1 MGDTIMNVL
10 TPSENGTYT
19 DGTYTRVQSA
29 PFNAMYGPSTLSPNG
44 RLIQHVGEFG
54 SSFNPPYMSSCT
66 FHPGQD
72 AWTSVTTQNLEPE
85 NWVTFHSEV
94 FITDNGDLVSGEGE
108 LKRNQP
114 LPGNVQQ
121 SRWYNGVGINLAKSI
136 VGEAALCRLPNGDA
150 VCFSSN
156 GTDLYRFSPGY
167 SSEYVSA
174 GSSSQ
179 SVGVTK
185 IDCTQRMIALNA
197 SVPGLG
203 GFRKS
208 LRWVTQGN
216 AQNNEYYVN
225 YEQGPTIYMPKIDRV
240 VLIGGNGYIY
250 TITTDLNPANLNIA
264 AILPLEPLH
273 PHPFARSGYIGTVYG
288 SRTFDIGTGLYT
300 FVSGYPNANSFVVDI
315 DPNRTPPKIQNQLTR
330 NWSEW
335 ADGYNNLPVQQRG
348 WYVRPSGADGE
359 PANPN
364 RGWFRGRSTTARY
377 YSNFKQ
383 LVFSGSNNFND
394 DMGLGQNG
402 TPTQHGHVRN
412 GDQVTFGRPSYIG
425 MDAPAAILPNGDL
438 VFSVSSG
445 GEFDGISGGFDAY
458 STFMVW
464 DGTNTPTFLFNDQR
478 GISGQ
483 PTFYQ
488 SMFPLP
494 SGEIH
499 FGSYIYVPTT
509 TQQTPVENS
518 RPIITNVPTVL
529 QSGLTFVLSGNQLN
543 GLHEGAAFGDDKHAR
558 TNFPIISLTSQSNGK
573 VYYCRSTD
581 WSYYGIQ
588 PNRPSTVKVT
598 IPSYVPE
605 GMYSLRVIASG
616 VPSNPIT
623 REVRSSN
630 TSPLMMG

>member
-1 MGDTIMNVL
+1 
-10 TPSENGTYT
+10 
-19 DGTYTRVQSA
+19 
-29 PFNAMYGPSTLSPNG
+29 MYGPSTLNPDG

-54 SSFNPPYMSSCT
+54 TSFNPPYLSSCT

-72 AWTSVTTQNLEPE
+72 AWTSVTRQNTGDTTNFL
-85 NWVTFHSEV
+85 TYHSAA
-94 FITDNGDLVSGEGE
+94 FLTDNGDIVSAEGE
-108 LKRNQP
+108 LKRNKP
-114 LPGNVQQ
+114 LAGNVQQ
-121 SRWYNGVGINLAKSI
+121 SRWYNGVGNNLAKSI
-136 VGEAALCRLPNGDA
+136 ISEGALCRLPNGDA

-156 GTDLYRFSPGY
+156 GTDIYRFSPGY

-179 SVGVTK
+179 SVGITK
-185 IDCTQRMIALNA
+185 IDCAQRMTALNA

-216 AQNNEYYVN
+216 AQNNEYYIN
-225 YEQGPTIYMPKIDRV
+225 YEQGATIYMPKIDRV

-264 AILPLEPLH
+264 AILPLEPLY
-273 PHPFARSGYIGTVYG
+273 PNIFARSGYLGTVSSEG
-288 SRTFDIGTGLYT
+288 STNPIYLN
-300 FVSGYPNANSFVVDI
+300 PNAFYVNI
-315 DPNRTPPKIQNQLTR
+315 DVNMTPPKLNNQTIQN
-330 NWSEW
+330 WSAW
-335 ADGYNNLPVQQRG
+335 ADGYNSLPVNQRG
-348 WYVRPSGADGE
+348 WYVRPSGNTGWPAD
-359 PANPN
+359 PN
-364 RGWFRGRSTTARY
+364 RGWVRGRSSTVTY
-377 YSNFKQ
+377 YPGLKK
-383 LVFSGSNNFND
+383 LLFSGGPQTND

-402 TPTQHGHVRN
+402 TFEAYGYARN

-425 MDAPAAILPNGDL
+425 QDAPAAILPNGDL

-445 GEFDGISGGFDAY
+445 GDFDGVGGGFDSF

-464 DGTNTPTFLFNDQR
+464 DGTNTPTFLFNDAR
-478 GISGQ
+478 GTSNQ

-499 FGSYIYVPTT
+499 FGTYIYVPTT
-509 TQQTPVENS
+509 AQQTPVESS
-518 RPIITNVPTVL
+518 RPIITNVPTAL
-529 QSGLTFVLSGNQLN
+529 QAGLTFVLSGNQLN

-598 IPSYVPE
+598 IPSHVPA
-605 GMYSLRVIASG
+605 GTYSLRVIASG

-630 TSPLMMG
+630 TIPLMMG